1 MLWVF
6 SKLPIKLSSFLKLI
20 IQIVASLLL
29 CIILVT
35 IAIHLY
41 YKNIL
46 GFTPSS
52 GELWMFNSIF
62 CAITI
67 IYVLLHISH
76 RYLYKVN
83 TKRLENEY
91 MMKQLV
97 EDDFMQFKNGINP
110 TLLFECFEAMIVLIR
125 QNSDKVDHLID
136 HMALVYRYIL
146 SKKSKQLVLVEEE
159 LNVLDELV
167 QLFNY
172 LPFRNVVLNK
182 DIHSSFLVVPG
193 SMLVLVERIIRNTIN
208 NHENPLS
215 IDLIEGDKC
224 LILSY
229 VKNDKIIYGFKN
241 SAFNDIDNRY
251 TIYSEDDLIIED
263 IDSKRIIRIPK
274 LLTKATP

>member
-1 MLWVF
+1 M
-6 SKLPIKLSSFLKLI
+6 
-20 IQIVASLLL
+20 LL

-35 IAIHLY
+35 VSINLY

-76 RYLYKVN
+76 HYLYKVN

-91 MMKQLV
+91 LMKQMV

-125 QNSDKVDHLID
+125 QESDKVDNLID

-146 SKKSKQLVLVEEE
+146 SKKSKQLVLINEE
-159 LNVLDELV
+159 LLVVDELV

-172 LPFRNVVLNK
+172 LPYRNVMLNNQVN
-182 DIHSSFLVVPG
+182 SSFLVVPG
-193 SMLVLVERIIRNTIN
+193 SLLSLVESIIRSTIN
-208 NHENPLS
+208 NSDKHLS
-215 IDLIEGDKC
+215 IHLGEDENHLIFNY
-224 LILSY
+224 L
-229 VKNDKIIYGFKN
+229 KNDKIVSGFKKEAM
-241 SAFNDIDNRY
+241 SDIDYRY
-251 TIYSEDDLIIED
+251 AIYSKDNVLIEESQNNRTI
-263 IDSKRIIRIPK
+263 KIPK
-274 LLTKATP
+274 LLTKNNS